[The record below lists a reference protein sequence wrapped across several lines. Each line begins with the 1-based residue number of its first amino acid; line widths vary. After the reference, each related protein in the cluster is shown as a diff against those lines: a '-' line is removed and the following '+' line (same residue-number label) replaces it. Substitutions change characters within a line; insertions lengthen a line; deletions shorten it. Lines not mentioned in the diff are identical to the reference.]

1 MVVVVMVVRVLYLV
15 IIYYRDMS
23 QRPEDCQPKTHTVL
37 HPEFLSLAVIFRD
50 FSRQV
55 HVNVNVC
62 NRFAWVLMVINSL
75 QGGRSG
81 RYKGENE
88 NQ

>member
-1 MVVVVMVVRVLYLV
+1 MMVVVVMVVTVLYLV
-15 IIYYRDMS
+15 IIYYIDMS
-23 QRPEDCQPKTHTVL
+23 QSSELVPDCQPKTHSVTPTAL
-37 HPEFLSLAVIFRD
+37 PWYLEISPT
-50 FSRQV
+50 

-75 QGGRSG
+75 QGGR
-81 RYKGENE
+81 YKGENE